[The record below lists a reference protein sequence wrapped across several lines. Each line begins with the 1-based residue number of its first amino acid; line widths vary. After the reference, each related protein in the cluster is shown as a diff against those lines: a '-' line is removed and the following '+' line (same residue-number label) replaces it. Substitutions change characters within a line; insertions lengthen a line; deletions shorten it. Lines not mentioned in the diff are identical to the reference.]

1 MDVDGDLLTA
11 AGLLLATLG
20 LLFAAWH
27 PEIAAATEVSSR
39 GKLADRG
46 PRIAQVKQALVFR
59 AAPLLIAIVFVV
71 LACGPPAVMVVVHA
85 LGDHRGNPYDPV
97 RALFVGVWSL
107 TIGMGF
113 AVAAQVRTLYAKWR
127 RLNEPD

>member
-27 PEIAAATEVSSR
+27 PEVAAAIEVSNK

-46 PRIAQVKQALVFR
+46 PRIAQVKQALFFR
-59 AAPLLIAIVFVV
+59 AVPLVIAIVLIV

-85 LGDHRGNPYDPV
+85 LTDDWGNPYDPV
-97 RALFVGVWSL
+97 RAMFIGVWAL
-107 TIGMGF
+107 TIGMGL
-113 AVAAQVRTLYAKWR
+113 VVGAQVRKLYIKWR
-127 RLNEPD
+127 QLTAPD